1 MLYFV
6 HVKYISLFKV
16 STCLGGIYGAE
27 EDEDPE
33 RLPFTIVITSR
44 NMKYKL
50 GTTQLDYIYIM
61 LIMVQN
67 INPFSLERAT
77 TCIDESLESACRCR
91 LT

>member
-1 MLYFV
+1 MLHFV
-6 HVKYISLFKV
+6 QVKYISLFKV
-16 STCLGGIYGAE
+16 STCLGGICCAE

-33 RLPFTIVITSR
+33 RLPFTIAINSR

-61 LIMVQN
+61 YIMVQN

-77 TCIDESLESACRCR
+77 TCIDESLESACRCPS
-91 LT
+91 T

>member
-1 MLYFV
+1 M
-6 HVKYISLFKV
+6 
-16 STCLGGIYGAE
+16 GGIYGAE

-33 RLPFTIVITSR
+33 RLPFTNVTITSR

-61 LIMVQN
+61 YIMVQN

-77 TCIDESLESACRCR
+77 TCIDESLESACLCR
-91 LT
+91 ST

>member
-1 MLYFV
+1 MLHFV

-33 RLPFTIVITSR
+33 RLPFTITITSR

-50 GTTQLDYIYIM
+50 GITQLDYIYIM
-61 LIMVQN
+61 YNMVQK
-67 INPFSLERAT
+67 
-77 TCIDESLESACRCR
+77 
-91 LT
+91 